1 MDGQNAI
8 ADSAAYEITPA
19 KRKRLQSIFD
29 HATGMMKQP
38 KYDFDYAHSLLGEC
52 VKSDPANLIYAEKML
67 ENLERKFKGKK
78 PSGLFSAFSGRG
90 IKKALAAKNWT
101 EVIAQGVDMLKSNP
115 WDSSALIGMVDA
127 CAELRCH
134 EVGLLFMRNA
144 TAGSPNDIE
153 VRRHCARYLGRV
165 GQFDQAISVWHFVNE
180 KTRGDD
186 EANKMISQLT
196 LDKERM
202 RQGLPTITNKIDVRP
217 GEKMRPRPKSNQEEV
232 KTEKPKVA
240 IQLNEKQILDRVI
253 LDNPEKIENYL
264 KLADLWQLEDKYHE
278 AELVMK
284 KAQSAIG
291 QSMDI
296 VRKLEDIR
304 IGRARHR
311 YEVAEKQYDV
321 EKTAESR
328 KLADDLKD
336 ELNRTEL
343 EIYQR
348 RAERHP
354 DDKKQLYEYGL
365 RLKRAGNFEEAIETF
380 DQVIEGDE
388 KLLAIA
394 NLGKGEC
401 LQAKK
406 KYHTAMECF
415 EEALSYSDSLSSDR
429 QKQLLYR
436 AGVLA
441 MGLSELIDAKA
452 YFKRLKK
459 MDPSY
464 RDVGSRLDKVRKML
478 QDK

>member
-1 MDGQNAI
+1 MDGQNAT

-19 KRKRLQSIFD
+19 KRKRLQSVFD
-29 HATGMMKQP
+29 HATGMMKQQ

-52 VKSDPANLIYAEKML
+52 VKSDPANLIYAEKMM

-78 PSGLFSAFSGRG
+78 PKGLFGAFGGRG
-90 IKKALAAKNWT
+90 IKKALASKNWA
-101 EVIAQGVDMLKSNP
+101 EVLGQGVDMLKSNA
-115 WDSSALIGMVDA
+115 WDAAALVPMVDA

-134 EVGLLFMRNA
+134 EVGLLFMKYA
-144 TAGSPNDIE
+144 TDGSPNDIE
-153 VRRHCARYLGRV
+153 VRRHCARYLGSV
-165 GQFDQAISVWHFVNE
+165 GQFDQAMAVWHFINE

-196 LDKERM
+196 LDKERI

-217 GEKMRPRPKSNQEEV
+217 GEKPRPRPKSVQEEA
-232 KTEKPKVA
+232 KSEKPKVA
-240 IQLNEKQILDRVI
+240 IELNEKQILDRVI
-253 LDNPEKIENYL
+253 LASPEKVENYL
-264 KLADLWQLEDKYHE
+264 KLADLWQKDDKYHE

-284 KAQSAIG
+284 KAQAAIG
-291 QSMDI
+291 QSLQI
-296 VRKLEDIR
+296 IQKFEDIR
-304 IGRARHR
+304 INRARHR
-311 YEVAEKQYDV
+311 YEVAEKQF
-321 EKTAESR
+321 EAGKTAESR

-343 EIYQR
+343 EIYQT

-354 DDKKQLYEYGL
+354 DDKKHLYEYGL
-365 RLKRAGNFEEAIETF
+365 RLKRAGNLDEAIEVF

-388 KLLAIA
+388 KMLAIA

-415 EEALSYSDSLSSDR
+415 EEALSYSEHLSSER
-429 QKQLLYR
+429 HKQLLYR
-436 AGVLA
+436 SGVLA
-441 MGLSELIDAKA
+441 MGLGEHSDAKA

-459 MDPSY
+459 MDPGY
-464 RDVGSRLDKVRKML
+464 RDIDSRLDKVRKML

>member
-1 MDGQNAI
+1 MDGQNATT
-8 ADSAAYEITPA
+8 DSAGYEITPA
-19 KRKRLQSIFD
+19 KRKRLQSVFD
-29 HATGMMKQP
+29 HATGMMKQQ

-52 VKSDPANLIYAEKML
+52 VKSDPANLIYAEKMM

-78 PSGLFSAFSGRG
+78 PSGLFGAFAGRG

-101 EVIAQGVDMLKSNP
+101 DVLGQGVDMLKSNP
-115 WDSSALIGMVDA
+115 WDASALVPMVDA

-134 EVGLLFMRNA
+134 EVGLLFMKYA
-144 TAGSPNDIE
+144 TDGSPNDIE
-153 VRRHCARYLGRV
+153 VRRHCARYLGKV
-165 GQFDQAISVWHFVNE
+165 GQFDQAIAVWHFVNE

-202 RQGLPTITNKIDVRP
+202 RQGLATITNKIDIRP
-217 GEKMRPRPKSNQEEV
+217 GEKPRPRPKTTQEEE

-240 IQLNEKQILDRVI
+240 IELNEKQILDRVI
-253 LDNPEKIENYL
+253 LDYPEKIENYL
-264 KLADLWQLEDKYHE
+264 KLADLWQAEDKYLE

-284 KAQSAIG
+284 KAQAQIG
-291 QSMDI
+291 QSLEI
-296 VRKLEDIR
+296 IQKFEDIR
-304 IGRARHR
+304 INRARYR
-311 YEVAEKQYDV
+311 YEVAEKQFEG
-321 EKTAESR
+321 EKSAENR

-354 DDKKQLYEYGL
+354 DDKKHLYEYGL
-365 RLKRAGNFEEAIETF
+365 RLKRAGNLDEAIEVF

-388 KLLAIA
+388 KMLAIA

-415 EEALSYSDSLSSDR
+415 EEALTYADTLSSER
-429 QKQLLYR
+429 HKQLLYR

-441 MGLSELIDAKA
+441 MGLGELVNAKA
-452 YFKRLKK
+452 YFKRLKN
-459 MDPSY
+459 MDPGY
-464 RDVGSRLDKVRKML
+464 RDLDSRLDKLRKML

>member
-1 MDGQNAI
+1 MDGQNAT
-8 ADSAAYEITPA
+8 ADSAVYDITPA

-29 HATGMMKQP
+29 HATGMTKQQ
-38 KYDFDYAHSLLGEC
+38 KYDFDYAHSLFGEC
-52 VKSDPANLIYAEKML
+52 VKSDPANLIYAEAMMD
-67 ENLERKFKGKK
+67 NLERKFKGKK
-78 PSGLFSAFSGRG
+78 PAAIFSAFSGRG
-90 IKKALAAKNWT
+90 LKKAVAAKNWLD
-101 EVIAQGVDMLKSNP
+101 VIGQGVDMLKSNP
-115 WDSSALIGMVDA
+115 WGSTALIAMVSA

-134 EVGLLFMRNA
+134 EVGLLFMKYA
-144 TAGSPNDIE
+144 TEGSPNDIE

-165 GQFDQAISVWHFVNE
+165 GQFDQAIAVWHFVNE
-180 KTRGDD
+180 KTRGDQ
-186 EANKMISQLT
+186 EANQMISQLT
-196 LDKERM
+196 LDKERV

-217 GEKMRPRPKSNQEEV
+217 GERPRPRPQANPQAEKV
-232 KTEKPKVA
+232 EKPKVA
-240 IQLNEKQILDRVI
+240 IELNEKQILDRVI
-253 LDNPEKIENYL
+253 DDYPEKIENYL
-264 KLADLWQLEDKYHE
+264 KLADLWQQEDKYHE

-291 QSMDI
+291 QSI
-296 VRKLEDIR
+296 QIIRKLEDIR
-304 IGRARHR
+304 INRARHR

-336 ELNRTEL
+336 ELNRIEL

-354 DDKKQLYEYGL
+354 EDKKQLYEYGL
-365 RLKRAGNFEEAIETF
+365 RLKRGGNLEEAIQVF
-380 DQVIEGDE
+380 DEVIEGDE
-388 KLLAIA
+388 KLIAIA

-415 EEALSYSDSLSSDR
+415 EEALSYSDSLSSER

-441 MGLSELIDAKA
+441 LGLSELIDAKA
-452 YFKRLKK
+452 YLKRLKK
-459 MDPSY
+459 LDPAY
-464 RDVGSRLDKVRKML
+464 RDVDSRLDKVRKML

>member
-1 MDGQNAI
+1 MNGQNAT
-8 ADSAAYEITPA
+8 ADSSAYEITPA

-29 HATGMMKQP
+29 HATGMMKQQ

-52 VKSDPANLIYAEKML
+52 VKSDPANLIYAEKMM

-78 PSGLFSAFSGRG
+78 PTALFGAFAGRG
-90 IKKALAAKNWT
+90 IKKALAAKNWPD
-101 EVIAQGVDMLKSNP
+101 VIGQGVDMLKSNP
-115 WDSSALIGMVDA
+115 WDATALIGLVDA

-134 EVGLLFMRNA
+134 EVGLLLMKYA
-144 TAGSPNDIE
+144 TDGSPNDIE

-165 GQFDQAISVWHFVNE
+165 GQFDQAIAVWHFVNE

-196 LDKERM
+196 LDKERV
-202 RQGLPTITNKIDVRP
+202 RQGLPTITNKIDIRP
-217 GEKMRPRPKSNQEEV
+217 GERPRPRPQANQEQA

-240 IQLNEKQILDRVI
+240 IELNEKQILDRVI
-253 LDNPEKIENYL
+253 LDNPEKVENYL
-264 KLADLWQLEDKYHE
+264 KLADLWQKEDKYHE

-291 QSMDI
+291 QSLEI
-296 VRKLEDIR
+296 IAKVEDIR
-304 IGRARHR
+304 INRARYR
-311 YEVAEKQYDV
+311 YEVAEKQFAA
-321 EKTAESR
+321 EKTTENR

-343 EIYQR
+343 EIYQK
-348 RAERHP
+348 RAERFP
-354 DDKKQLYEYGL
+354 DDARHQYEYGL
-365 RLKRAGNFEEAIETF
+365 RLKRAGNFDEAIDVF
-380 DQVIEGDE
+380 DQVIEKDE
-388 KLLAIA
+388 KMLAIA

-415 EEALSYSDSLSSDR
+415 EEALSYSDNLSSER
-429 QKQLLYR
+429 HKQLLYR

-441 MGLSELIDAKA
+441 MGLNELGDAKA
-452 YFKRLKK
+452 YFKRLKNL
-459 MDPSY
+459 DPSY